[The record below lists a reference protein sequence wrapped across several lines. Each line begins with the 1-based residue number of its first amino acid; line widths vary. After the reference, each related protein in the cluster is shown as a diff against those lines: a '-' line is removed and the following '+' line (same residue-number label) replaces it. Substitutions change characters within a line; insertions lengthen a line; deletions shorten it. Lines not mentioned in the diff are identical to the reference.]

1 MYLAGQMF
9 SDPAS
14 QLFENEEEAPENLSD
29 DDDDA
34 RLTHNSK
41 AAVDMATPALLKKPE
56 VPAASTSMKGA
67 QKKKQT
73 IESIDEPQTNA
84 QRMELLHQQ

>member
-1 MYLAGQMF
+1 MF

-56 VPAASTSMKGA
+56 VPAASTSMKG
-67 QKKKQT
+67 T
-73 IESIDEPQTNA
+73 
-84 QRMELLHQQ
+84 